1 MSSSK
6 SRIGSGKVYLVGA
19 GPGDLGLV
27 TLRAKECIENADV
40 IVYDHLAN
48 PETLGWARDDAEI
61 IDAGKTPGESRI
73 SQNEI
78 NELLIEKAREGKQ
91 VVRLKGGDPFVF
103 GRGAEEA
110 QVIADAGI
118 PFEIV
123 PGITSSIAGPAYAGI
138 PITHRAHNSHV
149 TFFTG
154 HEDPAKMKSAIDYAA
169 LAKLGGTQV
178 MLMGV
183 ERLGPITSEMMK
195 HGVRSDLPVA
205 LIRWATTGQ
214 QETLTGTLADIAQK
228 AVANDF
234 AAPAVAVF
242 GEVVALRDK
251 LNWYE
256 TRPLLGKRIVVTRT
270 RKQASVLSGK
280 LRALGAHVIELP
292 TIRIEPPSDLREFAE
307 LVQDAHIYDWIVFT
321 SANGVDGFF
330 DIFFKLYDDAREIGG
345 ARIAAIGPAT
355 AQRVKDFHLH
365 VDLQPKE
372 FVAEEIVREFKKQGS
387 VENLKILLVRAEKA
401 RDVLPKGL
409 SALGAIVDEAFAY
422 RTVPETRDISGAR
435 RQLAKDGADLI
446 TFTSSST
453 VENFLALG
461 HTVAERNASCQHRS
475 NHVADCARPWFEDRR
490 RSSATRYRRSGG
502 RDRRILCRESCRK
515 VKRGK
520 SPRSNTAL
528 RRATFFNFRNIL
540 TFNCRL
546 VYGLNRNLV
555 RPRFA
560 LAFALRRCFCE
571 GVSKARK
578 RRTSSRMPSASSLFF
593 NRFSA
598 RSTGSPLRTI
608 TSGIIN
614 HS

>member
-1 MSSSK
+1 MSK
-6 SRIGSGKVYLVGA
+6 SGTIYLVGA

-27 TLRAKECIENADV
+27 TLRAKECIEDADA

-48 PETLGWARDDAEI
+48 PETLEWARDDAELLYV
-61 IDAGKTPGESRI
+61 GKTPGK
-73 SQNEI
+73 SQVSQDEI
-78 NELLIEKAREGKQ
+78 NALLIEKAREGKQ

-110 QVIADAGI
+110 QMIAEAGI

-138 PITHRAHNSHV
+138 PVTHRAHNSHV

-154 HEDPAKMKSAIDYAA
+154 HEDPTKGESAIDYAA

-183 ERLGPITSEMMK
+183 ERLGLITSEMIK

-205 LIRWATTGQ
+205 LVRWATTGQ
-214 QETLTGTLADIAQK
+214 QETLTGTLQDIAQK
-228 AVANDF
+228 A
-234 AAPAVAVF
+234 AASGFEPPAVAVF
-242 GEVVALRDK
+242 GQVVALRDR

-256 TRPLLGKRIVVTRT
+256 KRPLLGKRIVVTRT
-270 RKQASVLSGK
+270 RKQASMLSSK

-321 SANGVDGFF
+321 SANGVEAFF

-365 VDLQPKE
+365 VDLQPEE

-387 VENLKILLVRAEKA
+387 IENLKILLVRAEKA
-401 RDVLPKGL
+401 RDVLPKEL

-422 RTVPETRDISGAR
+422 RTVPETRDKSGAR
-435 RQLAKDGADLI
+435 GQLAKDGADLI

-461 HTVAERNASCQHRS
+461 LPWPKGMQVASIGPITSQTARS
-475 NHVADCARPWFEDRR
+475 N
-490 RSSATRYRRSGG
+490 G
-502 RDRRILCRESCRK
+502 LK
-515 VKRGK
+515 VDVEAKRHDIDGLVKAIGDFFAGK
-520 SPRSNTAL
+520 A
-528 RRATFFNFRNIL
+528 A
-540 TFNCRL
+540 
-546 VYGLNRNLV
+546 
-555 RPRFA
+555 
-560 LAFALRRCFCE
+560 E
-571 GVSKARK
+571 K
-578 RRTSSRMPSASSLFF
+578 R
-593 NRFSA
+593 
-598 RSTGSPLRTI
+598 
-608 TSGIIN
+608 
-614 HS
+614 